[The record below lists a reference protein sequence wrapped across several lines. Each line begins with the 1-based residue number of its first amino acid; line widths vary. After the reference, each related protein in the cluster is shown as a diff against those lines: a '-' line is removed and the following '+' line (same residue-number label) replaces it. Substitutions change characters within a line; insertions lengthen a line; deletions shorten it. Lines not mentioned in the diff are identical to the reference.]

1 MAQPSCLGVGPGE
14 KGQREASV
22 PVLVGMGCVCA
33 FCGEQWEME
42 RDGLTARN
50 GKKRLPTGQE
60 I

>member
-1 MAQPSCLGVGPGE
+1 MAQPSCLGVGLAQ

-33 FCGEQWEME
+33 FCGVQWEME
-42 RDGLTARN
+42 RYGLTARSW
-50 GKKRLPTGQE
+50 KKRLPPGQE